1 MEVID
6 LFVKEI
12 EKIKNTKNLTYIDS
26 VVLFCER
33 HGYEIESVALL
44 IKKDPVLRAKIKD
57 EAEHSNLLKTKGGNR
72 LPV

>member
-1 MEVID
+1 MIE

-12 EKIKNTKNLTYIDS
+12 EKLKISKNMNYIDA

-44 IKKDPVLRAKIKD
+44 IKKDPVLSAKIRN
-57 EAEHSNLLKTKGGNR
+57 EAEISNLLKNKGGNR
-72 LPV
+72 LPI

>member
-1 MEVID
+1 MIE

-12 EKIKNTKNLTYIDS
+12 EKLKISKNMNYIDA

-44 IKKDPVLRAKIKD
+44 IKKDPVLSAKIRKIGR
-57 EAEHSNLLKTKGGNR
+57 AH
-72 LPV
+72 V